1 MLFYIDIDLHSR
13 LSTTIS
19 ACLLSVI
26 LFILAC
32 PPYLPPIPSD
42 LSPYVSSPHHFLWAE
57 YPSISRFLCAFRRS
71 LSRWLTSRW
80 TSRIHAPVF
89 DKAKGS
95 PPSHSYHTSL
105 YAHDNRI
112 GKEAVTLLTVGDRGS
127 IAWIWVTTMYSYFR
141 SLFVWTL
148 WDGSFELRP

>member
-32 PPYLPPIPSD
+32 PPYLAPIPSD

-57 YPSISRFLCAFRRS
+57 YPSISRFLCASRRS
-71 LSRWLTSRW
+71 LSSWLTSRW

-95 PPSHSYHTSL
+95 PPSHSYHSSLQIDHNRMGKEEEALYHSWPCEHWFHMSESVHSYIRSL
-105 YAHDNRI
+105 YIR
-112 GKEAVTLLTVGDRGS
+112 TMSRG
-127 IAWIWVTTMYSYFR
+127 V
-141 SLFVWTL
+141 
-148 WDGSFELRP
+148 FELRP